1 MIPGDNHV
9 VSRAIRPSA
18 SPEPKHSANLRG
30 MFGALERLGYDID
43 SLLAP
48 YGLSRA
54 DLDDPDGRLPAQV
67 CAEIFA
73 AIKSERRLKN
83 LALCIAIET
92 PIGAYPLLDYL
103 ICSSESVGDGLKQLA
118 R

>member
-9 VSRAIRPSA
+9 VPRAIRPSA

-48 YGLSRA
+48 FGLTRA
-54 DLDDPDGRLPAQV
+54 DLDDPDGRLPARV
-67 CAEIFA
+67 CAEIFS
-73 AIKSERRLKN
+73 AIQRERRVQN

-92 PIGAYPLLDYL
+92 PVGAHPLL
-103 ICSSESVGDGLKQLA
+103 
-118 R
+118 

>member
-1 MIPGDNHV
+1 MIPDDNEV
-9 VSRAIRPSA
+9 APRASQLSA
-18 SPEPKHSANLRG
+18 VPESMHSANLRG

-48 YGLSRA
+48 FGLQSA
-54 DLDDPDGRLPAQV
+54 ELHDPDGRLPARP

-73 AIKSERRLKN
+73 AIQRQRRVQN
-83 LALCIAIET
+83 VALRIATEAPT
-92 PIGAYPLLDYL
+92 GAHPLLDHPH
-103 ICSSESVGDGLKQLA
+103 